1 MRCRDRGLRVAL
13 GLSLTFATPAL
24 VQSQTPDAQSAAA
37 SDGPGGAASWTTGN
51 KLAVGTSAGLDSK
64 VWFTVAKGI
73 TSEVFYPR
81 LDVPNM
87 EDMQY
92 VITDGSTFV
101 DLERDATSH
110 AISMPSEKALEYT
123 VTNTDMRPSP
133 KYRITSTYIAD
144 PSRDS
149 LLIRT
154 RFESLDGGVYRLYL
168 LANPSMAGGGANNNA
183 WWDGTNSALMAS
195 GTRSLFGSPTTV
207 VSALKVGSPNV
218 FVGNDNG
225 YAAMASDCNVE
236 LHKNMALISR
246 FDNASDGNVVQCGEI
261 GGIGADTTFTLA
273 LGYGGD
279 AATALA
285 AAEGSLAA
293 GFPDREAAY
302 RKGWSDYVD
311 GLRPAPSS
319 VSSDTL
325 RRRVY
330 YTAAMALHAAEDKTF
345 RRRQRRRIRHALG
358 RFRQWGPAE

>member
-1 MRCRDRGLRVAL
+1 MRCRDCGLRVAL
-13 GLSLTFATPAL
+13 GLALIFATPAL
-24 VQSQTPDAQSAAA
+24 VQSQTPDAHSAAA

-92 VITDGSTFV
+92 VVTDGSTFV

-133 KYRITSTYIAD
+133 KYRITNTYIAD

-168 LANPSMAGGGANNNA
+168 LANPSMAGGGANNKA

-218 FVGNDNG
+218 
-225 YAAMASDCNVE
+225 
-236 LHKNMALISR
+236 
-246 FDNASDGNVVQCGEI
+246 
-261 GGIGADTTFTLA
+261 
-273 LGYGGD
+273 
-279 AATALA
+279 
-285 AAEGSLAA
+285 
-293 GFPDREAAY
+293 
-302 RKGWSDYVD
+302 
-311 GLRPAPSS
+311 LRC
-319 VSSDTL
+319 
-325 RRRVY
+325 
-330 YTAAMALHAAEDKTF
+330 E
-345 RRRQRRRIRHALG
+345 
-358 RFRQWGPAE
+358 

>member
-1 MRCRDRGLRVAL
+1 MRYDVGLSVAL
-13 GLSLTFATPAL
+13 GLALIFATAAR

-37 SDGPGGAASWTTGN
+37 NDGPGGAASWTTGN
-51 KLAVGTSAGLDSK
+51 KLAVGASATTDSK

-73 TSEVFYPR
+73 TSEIFYPR

-92 VITDGSTFV
+92 VVTDGSTFI

-110 AISMPSEKALEYT
+110 AISMPTEKALEYT
-123 VTNTDMRPSP
+123 VTNADKRPSP
-133 KYRITSTYIAD
+133 KYRITNTYIAD

-154 RFESLDGGVYRLYL
+154 RFESLDGGVFQLYL
-168 LANPSMAGGGANNNA
+168 LANPSMAGGGANNKA

-207 VSALKVGSPNV
+207 VSALKVGNPNV
-218 FVGNDNG
+218 FVANDNG
-225 YAAMASDCNVE
+225 YSAMASDCNVE
-236 LHKNMALISR
+236 LHKNRTLISR

-261 GGIGADTTFTLA
+261 GGIGGGTTFTVA
-273 LGYGGD
+273 VGYGGD

-302 RKGWSDYVD
+302 RKDSSDYVD

-319 VSSDTL
+319 VLAATL
-325 RRRVY
+325 RRRG
-330 YTAAMALHAAEDKTF
+330 F
-345 RRRQRRRIRHALG
+345 
-358 RFRQWGPAE
+358 

>member
-1 MRCRDRGLRVAL
+1 MRYDVGLSVAL
-13 GLSLTFATPAL
+13 GLALIFATAAR
-24 VQSQTPDAQSAAA
+24 VQSQTPAAQSAAA
-37 SDGPGGAASWTTGN
+37 NDGPGGAASWTTGN
-51 KLAVGTSAGLDSK
+51 KLAVGASATTDSK
-64 VWFTVAKGI
+64 VWFTVAAKGI

-92 VITDGSTFV
+92 VVTDGSTFV

-149 LLIRT
+149 LLTRT

-168 LANPSMAGGGANNNA
+168 LVNPSMAGGGANNKA

-207 VSALKVGSPNV
+207 VAALKVGSPNV
-218 FVGNDNG
+218 FVANDNG

-236 LHKNMALISR
+236 LHKNMTLVTR
-246 FDNASDGNVVQCGEI
+246 FDSASDGNVVQCGEI
-261 GGIGADTTFTLA
+261 GGVGADTTFTLA

-285 AAEGSLAA
+285 AAEGRLPLASPTGRPRTTGA
-293 GFPDREAAY
+293 G
-302 RKGWSDYVD
+302 G
-311 GLRPAPSS
+311 
-319 VSSDTL
+319 
-325 RRRVY
+325 
-330 YTAAMALHAAEDKTF
+330 
-345 RRRQRRRIRHALG
+345 
-358 RFRQWGPAE
+358 